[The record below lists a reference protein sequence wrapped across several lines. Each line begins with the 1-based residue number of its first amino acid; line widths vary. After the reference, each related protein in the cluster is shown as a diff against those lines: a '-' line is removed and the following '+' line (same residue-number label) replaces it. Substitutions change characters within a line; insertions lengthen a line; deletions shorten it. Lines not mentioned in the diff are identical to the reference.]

1 MTVEVIPMNKSSLF
15 HQFVSFTA
23 TIHQVTHDLTQ
34 NVTDANITPLQY
46 KILEY
51 IKVSQPVTPTEISD
65 CQHMSLPNTSRE
77 LRKLQERQLIEKF
90 NDTGDRRKQYV
101 RLSNEGEK
109 MMEEAFAC
117 IEERFSQLIQHA
129 SPQDLKE
136 IQHAL
141 TILEQ
146 KVFQQKV

>member
-1 MTVEVIPMNKSSLF
+1 MDKSSLF
-15 HQFVSFTA
+15 HQFVTFTA
-23 TIHQVTHDLTQ
+23 SVHQVTHELSQ
-34 NVTDANITPLQY
+34 NVTVANITPLQY

-51 IKVSQPVTPTEISD
+51 IKVSQPVTPTEISE

-77 LRKLQERQLIEKF
+77 LRKLQDQNLIEKY
-90 NDTGDRRKQYV
+90 NDTEDRRKQYI
-101 RLSNEGEK
+101 RLSIEGDK

-117 IEERFSQLIQHA
+117 IEERFLQLIQHA
-129 SPQDLKE
+129 SQEDIKD

-146 KVFQQKV
+146 KVFQRKE

>member
-1 MTVEVIPMNKSSLF
+1 VIPLNKSALF

-34 NVTDANITPLQY
+34 NVTAANITPLQY

-77 LRKLQERQLIEKF
+77 LRKLQEQQLIEKF
-90 NDTGDRRKQYV
+90 SDTADRRKQYV
-101 RLSNEGEK
+101 RLSKEGEK
-109 MMEEAFAC
+109 MMEEAFTC
-117 IEERFSQLIQHA
+117 IEERFLQLIQHA
-129 SPQDLKE
+129 TQDDLKD

-141 TILEQ
+141 SILEE
-146 KVFQQKV
+146 KVFQQKG

>member
-1 MTVEVIPMNKSSLF
+1 MNKSALF
-15 HQFVSFTA
+15 HQFVAFTA

-34 NVTDANITPLQY
+34 NVNTAKITPLQY

-51 IKVSQPVTPTEISD
+51 IKVSQPVTPTEISE

-77 LRKLQERQLIEKF
+77 LRKLLERQLIEKF
-90 NDTGDRRKQYV
+90 NDTADRRKQYV
-101 RLSNEGEK
+101 RLSKEGEK

-117 IEERFSQLIQHA
+117 IEERFLQLIQHA
-129 SPQDLKE
+129 TQDDLKD

-141 TILEQ
+141 TILEE
-146 KVFQQKV
+146 KVLQQNG

>member
-1 MTVEVIPMNKSSLF
+1 MDKSTLF
-15 HQFVSFTA
+15 HQFVTFTA
-23 TIHQVTHDLTQ
+23 SVHQVTHELSQ
-34 NVTDANITPLQY
+34 NVTVANITPLQY

-51 IKVSQPVTPTEISD
+51 IKVSQPVTPTEISE

-77 LRKLQERQLIEKF
+77 LRKLQDQNLIEKY
-90 NDTGDRRKQYV
+90 NDTEDRRKQYI
-101 RLSNEGEK
+101 RLSIEGDK

-117 IEERFSQLIQHA
+117 IEERFLQLIQHA
-129 SPQDLKE
+129 SQEDIKD

-146 KVFQQKV
+146 KVFQQKE

>member
-1 MTVEVIPMNKSSLF
+1 MDKSSLF

-23 TIHQVTHDLTQ
+23 TVHQVTHDLTQ
-34 NVTDANITPLQY
+34 NVTIANITPLQY

-77 LRKLQERQLIEKF
+77 LRKLQERNLIEKIS
-90 NDTGDRRKQYV
+90 DTEDRRKQYI
-101 RLSNEGEK
+101 RLSIEGNK

-117 IEERFSQLIQHA
+117 IEERFLQLIQHA
-129 SPQDLKE
+129 TQDDIKD
-136 IQHAL
+136 IQQAL
-141 TILEQ
+141 FILEQ
-146 KVFQQKV
+146 KVFQQKI

>member
-1 MTVEVIPMNKSSLF
+1 VIPLNKSALF
-15 HQFVSFTA
+15 HQFVAFTA

-34 NVTDANITPLQY
+34 NITAANITPLQY

-51 IKVSQPVTPTEISD
+51 IKVSQPVTPTEISE

-77 LRKLQERQLIEKF
+77 LRKLQDRQLIQKF
-90 NDTGDRRKQYV
+90 SDTADRRKQYV
-101 RLSNEGEK
+101 RLSKEGEK

-117 IEERFSQLIQHA
+117 IEERFLQLIQHA
-129 SPQDLKE
+129 TQDDLKD

-141 TILEQ
+141 AILEE
-146 KVFQQKV
+146 KVLRQNG

>member
-1 MTVEVIPMNKSSLF
+1 MIPLNKSALF
-15 HQFVSFTA
+15 HQFVAFTA

-34 NVTDANITPLQY
+34 NITAANITPLQY

-51 IKVSQPVTPTEISD
+51 IKVSQPVTPTEISE

-77 LRKLQERQLIEKF
+77 LRKLQERQLIQKF
-90 NDTGDRRKQYV
+90 SDTADRRKQYV
-101 RLSNEGEK
+101 RLSKEGEK

-117 IEERFSQLIQHA
+117 IEERFLQLIQHA
-129 SPQDLKE
+129 TQDDLKD

-141 TILEQ
+141 AILEEMVLRQ
-146 KVFQQKV
+146 NG

>member
-1 MTVEVIPMNKSSLF
+1 MIPLNKSTLF

-34 NVTDANITPLQY
+34 NVTTANITPLHY

-51 IKVSQPVTPTEISD
+51 IKVSQPVTPTEISE

-77 LRKLQERQLIEKF
+77 LRKLQERHLIEKF
-90 NDTGDRRKQYV
+90 SDMEDRRKQYV
-101 RLSNEGEK
+101 RLSPEGEK
-109 MMEEAFAC
+109 MMAEAFAC
-117 IEERFSQLIQHA
+117 IEERFLALIQHA
-129 SPQDLKE
+129 TSDDLKD

-146 KVFQQKV
+146 KVFQQKD